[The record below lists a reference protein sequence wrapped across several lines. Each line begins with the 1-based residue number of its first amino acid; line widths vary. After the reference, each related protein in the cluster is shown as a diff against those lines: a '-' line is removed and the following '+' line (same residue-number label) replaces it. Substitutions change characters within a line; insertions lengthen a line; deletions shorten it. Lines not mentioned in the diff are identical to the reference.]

1 MANIKSEQ
9 KDILT
14 NEKNRL
20 RNKSYKSQVRTAM
33 KKVRVDV
40 EKKVERATLDA
51 DFQHALFVWEFKSL
65 TPAIVKRDRCG
76 NFIIPSSSLLLRL
89 SNSICSHL

>member
-51 DFQHALFVWEFKSL
+51 DFQHAISLIDRSVRMGIQKPNTGKQGLSRKGECLGQVFTPLF
-65 TPAIVKRDRCG
+65 TNR
-76 NFIIPSSSLLLRL
+76 
-89 SNSICSHL
+89 

>member
-1 MANIKSEQ
+1 MANIKSAQ

-14 NEKNRL
+14 NQKNNL

-40 EKKVERATLDA
+40 EKKADKEVLEA
-51 DFQHALFVWEFKSL
+51 DFRKAISL
-65 TPAIVKRDRCG
+65 IDRSVRMG
-76 NFIIPSSSLLLRL
+76 IQKQNTGIRQKGQMWNLY
-89 SNSICSHL
+89 NSANGATAETK

>member
-51 DFQHALFVWEFKSL
+51 DFQHAISL
-65 TPAIVKRDRCG
+65 IDRSVRMGIQKPNTG
-76 NFIIPSSSLLLRL
+76 NRQKGQMWKIY
-89 SNSICSHL
+89 NSVVLPVAEAK

>member
-14 NEKNRL
+14 NEKN

-51 DFQHALFVWEFKSL
+51 DFQHAISL
-65 TPAIVKRDRCG
+65 IDRSVRMGIQKPNTG
-76 NFIIPSSSLLLRL
+76 NRQKGQMWKLY
-89 SNSICSHL
+89 NSVVLPVAEAK

>member
-1 MANIKSEQ
+1 MANIKSAQ

-14 NEKNRL
+14 NQKNNL

-40 EKKVERATLDA
+40 EKKAEQSVLEA
-51 DFQHALFVWEFKSL
+51 DFRKAVSLIDRSVRMGIQKPNTGKRQKSQMWHL
-65 TPAIVKRDRCG
+65 YNSVVTPSAEAK
-76 NFIIPSSSLLLRL
+76 
-89 SNSICSHL
+89 

>member
-33 KKVRVDV
+33 KKVRVDLDKHLNI
-40 EKKVERATLDA
+40 KKNNA
-51 DFQHALFVWEFKSL
+51 DFHHAISL
-65 TPAIVKRDRCG
+65 IDRSVRMGIQKPNTG
-76 NFIIPSSSLLLRL
+76 NRQKGQMWKLY
-89 SNSICSHL
+89 NSVVLPVAEAK